1 MKLTK
6 KEYSMTDFE
15 STGSYADR
23 RRITF
28 RPNDFVENFGEA
40 FKLTQ
45 VINFEDVVGVNLKTG
60 RAERLLIKNLKHI
73 ENLDTGAYQS
83 LRDMDDFSDAEWK
96 KIEKRF
102 ISIQPLLE
110 GSTRKEIEQHA
121 ETIGIHFTTLYRWLK
136 NYQTT
141 GTLTGLLPK
150 KRGPALGTLKIESR
164 AESIMNDVINNY
176 YLTSQKPSVSDTIL
190 VIKDRCDAQKLA
202 TPSDNTIRNRISQIS
217 EEKRLRHR
225 NERSKARTKFEPT
238 PGQYEADYP
247 LQVIQIDHTPVDLIL
262 VSDDEYRL
270 PIGRPYVTF
279 AIDCYSRMIVGYH
292 LSLYAPSTTSVAMC
306 ISQMINPKDELLI
319 QFKVDSS
326 WPVWGNPQFL
336 HLDNAGEFRSDT
348 LRQSCL
354 AYDINIDF
362 RPVGK
367 PNYGGHVESL
377 MKTVMKKVHNLPGT
391 TFSNIEERAEYDSD
405 GNATLTFDEFER
417 WLIIYITK
425 FYHKKKHSSLRI
437 SPEDKWHEGIFG
449 SKHSNGI
456 GLPPKPSDSE
466 TVYRDFLPI
475 ERRTVQNN
483 GVNINGLN
491 YYEHVLRPF
500 IHRVDPETNK
510 KQRFIFRIDPRNIR
524 QIWFYEPE
532 HKQYFKIPL
541 ANPSIPHMSLWE
553 LEDAKKRIKEFGF
566 TFSEDQLI
574 ETHREM
580 QAIVQAS
587 VKKTKSARRKLAKSK
602 INKEQ
607 ATPESTSPPLTQLSH
622 QSKPDDDLWDDDIP
636 IFD

>member
-1 MKLTK
+1 
-6 KEYSMTDFE
+6 MTDFE
-15 STGSYADR
+15 SGGCYADR

-28 RPNDFVENFGEA
+28 RPNDFVESFGEA
-40 FKLTQ
+40 FRLTQ
-45 VINFEDVVGVNLKTG
+45 IINFEDVIGVNLKTG
-60 RAERLLIKNLKHI
+60 RAERLLIKNLRHI
-73 ENLDTGAYQS
+73 DDVDTEAYQS
-83 LRDMDDFSDAEWK
+83 LRDMEDFSDAEWK
-96 KIEKRF
+96 EIEKRF

-110 GSTRKEIEQHA
+110 GLTRKEIEQYA
-121 ETIGIHFTTLYRWLK
+121 EKIEIHFTTLYRWLK

-141 GTLTGLLPK
+141 GTITGLLPK
-150 KRGPALGTLKIESR
+150 KRGPSQGTLKIESR
-164 AESIMNDVINNY
+164 AESVMHEVINNY

-190 VIKDRCDAQKLA
+190 VIKERCEAQNLA
-202 TPSDNTIRNRISQIS
+202 APSGNTIRNRISQIS

-225 NERSKARTKFEPT
+225 NERGRARTKFEPT
-238 PGQYEADYP
+238 PGKYEADYP

-262 VSDDEYRL
+262 VSDDEHRL

-306 ISQMINPKDELLI
+306 ISQMINPKDQLLI

-326 WPVWGNPQFL
+326 WPVWGNPEFL

-425 FYHKKKHSSLRI
+425 FYHKKKHSSLGI

-449 SKHSNGI
+449 SNHSNGI
-456 GLPPKPSDSE
+456 GLPPKPSDPE

-475 ERRTVQNN
+475 ERRTVQSN

-500 IHRVDPETNK
+500 IHKFDNETNK

-532 HKQYFKIPL
+532 QKQYFKIPL

-553 LEDAKKRIKEFGF
+553 LEEAKKQIKEFGF
-566 TFSEDQLI
+566 TFTEEQLI

-580 QAIVQAS
+580 QAIVEAS
-587 VKKTKSARRKLAKSK
+587 VKKTRSARRKLAKSK

-607 ATPESTSPPLTQLSH
+607 ATPESKTSPLPQPSQQQGL
-622 QSKPDDDLWDDDIP
+622 DDDLWDDDIP